1 MPRVSRDGGILFGK
15 TQESYML
22 RRHFLA
28 ATAVGSLAVA
38 SAAPASAAEDG
49 FTLDALVAV
58 QAYRAVVETHLSGIL
73 TSLKVSARTAEARGG
88 KWEGVREVLAGLAD
102 GIDTEAAIW
111 FARPDGSYNTVEE
124 GPAKQ
129 NLKDRAYFPD
139 LLSGKDVLGTLVVSK
154 STGHRSIIVAVPVM
168 EGGQMV
174 AALGVSVRSRLLS
187 DMVIKHASIPA
198 DLVLYALDPAGK
210 AALHRDPERMFSYP
224 SDIGDP
230 SLDKAVAEIL
240 AQDSGRVSYSIQGAM
255 RIAVFARSALTG
267 WKFVLAR
274 DVG

>member
-1 MPRVSRDGGILFGK
+1 
-15 TQESYML
+15 ML

-28 ATAVGSLAVA
+28 ATAGGSLAIA
-38 SAAPASAAEDG
+38 SAVPANAAEEG

-73 TSLKVSARTAEARGG
+73 TSLKLCALTAEARGG
-88 KWEGVREVLAGLAD
+88 KWEDVRGILAGLAD
-102 GIDTEAAIW
+102 GVDTEAATW
-111 FARPDGSYNTVEE
+111 FARPDGSYDTVEE

-129 NLKDRAYFPD
+129 NLKDREYFPD
-139 LLSGKDVLGTLVVSK
+139 LVAGKNVLGSLVVSK
-154 STGHRSIIVAVPVM
+154 STGHRSIIVATPVM

-187 DMVIKHASIPA
+187 DMVIKQASMPP
-198 DLVLYALDPAGK
+198 DLVLYALDPTGK
-210 AALHRDPERMFSYP
+210 AAIHRDPERMFHYP

-230 SLDKAVAEIL
+230 SLDKAAAEIM
-240 AQDSGRVSYSIQGAM
+240 AKDSGRVSYSIQGAT
-255 RIAVFARSALTG
+255 RIAVFARSELTG